1 MLPLSHRKTGL
12 YVLMHD
18 LYKFETIAK
27 AFERLNYKKWLVK
40 SKRFDD
46 TSNDLDKYLKQSLR
60 LLFGVWPP

>member
-1 MLPLSHRKTGL
+1 
-12 YVLMHD
+12 MHD